1 MAGSGEPFAYFAR
14 LPELIVRRLIGLV
27 AGVTCGLDDAP
38 LLLVDI
44 PELNEAPGRF
54 MRPTTL
60 VLLVALSACGSNNS
74 AAGDDDDVDAA
85 VGSSD
90 AAIDSPTTHPIR
102 TVFVIPLENKA
113 DTAIYGNTTS
123 APYINGLFATANH
136 ATNFKDALPNLV
148 SEPHYIWMEAGT
160 NAFSDTTFTTD
171 NDASMSNSTGST
183 AHLST
188 QLTAAGVPWMA
199 YQEGIASHTCP
210 IASSG
215 NYAAKHD
222 PFVFFRDVAGTPPS
236 AAASACADHHKS
248 YADLAADLAGGQLTG
263 YVFITPDLCHDMH
276 GATGCPSQLVSSAAA
291 IKAGD
296 TWLAAELPR
305 IIAYAQAHDAV
316 IFLTWDEG
324 SSTNLI
330 PFVALGAHVVPGTS
344 ATMYTHSSLVK
355 TVEKIFHLP
364 VLASVAAASDFGDMF
379 EPGTF

>member
-1 MAGSGEPFAYFAR
+1 MRPTA
-14 LPELIVRRLIGLV
+14 
-27 AGVTCGLDDAP
+27 
-38 LLLVDI
+38 LLLVF
-44 PELNEAPGRF
+44 A
-54 MRPTTL
+54 
-60 VLLVALSACGSNNS
+60 ACGSNG
-74 AAGDDDDVDAA
+74 ATGDDSPTDAPSGSVDAA
-85 VGSSD
+85 LDAPSS
-90 AAIDSPTTHPIR
+90 PIR
-102 TVFVIPLENKA
+102 IVFVIPLENKA
-113 DTAIYGNTTS
+113 DTAIYGNLTS

-136 ATNFKDALPNLV
+136 ATNFKDELPNLN
-148 SEPHYIWMEAGT
+148 SEPHYVWMEAGT

-183 AHLST
+183 EHLVT

-222 PFVFFRDVAGTPPS
+222 PFVFFRDVAGSPPS
-236 AAASACADHHKS
+236 TTATLCADHHKS
-248 YADLAADLAGGQLTG
+248 YADLAADLAAGQLTG

-276 GATGCPSQLVSSAAA
+276 GATSCPSQLVSSSAA

-305 IIAYAQAHDAV
+305 LITYAQTHDAV

-330 PFVALGAHVVPGTS
+330 PFVALGSHVVPGAST
-344 ATMYTHSSLVK
+344 TMYTHSSLVK

-364 VLASVAAASDFGDMF
+364 ILATVSAANDFSDMF